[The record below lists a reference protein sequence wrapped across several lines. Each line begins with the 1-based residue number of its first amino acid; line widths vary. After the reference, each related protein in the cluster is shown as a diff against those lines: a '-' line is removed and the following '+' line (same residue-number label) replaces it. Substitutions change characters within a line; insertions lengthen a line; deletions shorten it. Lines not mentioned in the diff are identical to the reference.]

1 MDDPKSCPSS
11 FLFLSCTE
19 FFDYGTS
26 PYAFCHSNPVN
37 YVDVDGEFPDFIWD
51 LASIG
56 MGVRSLVD
64 NIQEGNTRAA
74 IGDGVGIVADVIA
87 AAIPVLPGGVGAVRA
102 GAKAAAKADDVVD
115 AARAVDNIKF
125 KSFTARNFRDN
136 LARLTGRMPDSNVH
150 AHHIFP
156 KGVKGFKKTS
166 INPNDPRYGI
176 WLDKDL
182 HLGEGRAYNY
192 NIAWEEYLRNN
203 QNPTTDELFEQ
214 ARKLMKE
221 IYETEVF

>member
-1 MDDPKSCPSS
+1 MTDAHGDGNSS
-11 FLFLSCTE
+11 LTFES
-19 FFDYGTS
+19 
-26 PYAFCHSNPVN
+26 
-37 YVDVDGEFPDFIWD
+37 
-51 LASIG
+51 ASF
-56 MGVRSLVD
+56 
-64 NIQEGNTRAA
+64 
-74 IGDGVGIVADVIA
+74 GDGVGIVADVIA

-156 KGVKGFKKTS
+156 KGVKGFKNTS

-182 HLGEGRAYNY
+182 HLGEGKAYNY
-192 NIAWEEYLRNN
+192 NKAWEKYLRNN